1 MSAVDLARLQ
11 FAVTTS
17 VHFLFVLLTLGLVT
31 LVAITQTRFAVTG
44 NPVFGRMAR
53 FWGLLY
59 VINYAV
65 GIASGL
71 VMEFQFG
78 LNWSGLSRLTGD
90 VFGAPLALETLI
102 AFVLES
108 TFLGMWIF
116 GWGRLPKGLH
126 LALIWGVTLT
136 AYLSAFW
143 VMIANSFLQHP
154 VGYTLD
160 GSGAARLTSFG
171 ALLAN
176 PNLWFALGHVLSAAA
191 LTGGFFMAGVSAW
204 HLLRRTTE
212 VEFFRRSLRTGVV
225 AAFLGTWFVI
235 GFGYAQFAPIDANQP
250 TKLKGG
256 DELAEAQAA
265 MVAKYGPGDYAP
277 PGWIRDALGNM
288 INLGNLLF
296 LVAFVALLLQIRN
309 VLTRARWLRPMLW
322 VLVVTIPIPFV
333 TAIGGWMV
341 REVGRQPWAVYGV
354 LKTSDAV
361 SGLDAGSLR
370 ASLLG
375 FGGLLVA
382 LALVD
387 WWLIARHARR
397 GPGDE
402 FLAVEPEPSG
412 VGTFAAVGS

>member
-1 MSAVDLARLQ
+1 MTSLELARVQ

-17 VHFLFVLLTLGLVT
+17 VHFLFVVLTLGLVL
-31 LVAITQTRFAVTG
+31 LVAITQTRFVITG
-44 NPVFGRMAR
+44 NPVLGRMTR

-65 GIASGL
+65 GIATGI

-78 LNWSGLSRLTGD
+78 LNWSGLSKLTGD

-116 GWGRLPKGLH
+116 GWARLPKGLH

-143 VMIANSFLQHP
+143 VLVANAFLQHP
-154 VGYTLD
+154 VGYTID
-160 GSGAARLTSFG
+160 ATGEARLTSMG
-171 ALLAN
+171 ALLGN
-176 PNLWFALGHVLSAAA
+176 TNLWFALGHVVSAAV

-204 HLLRRTTE
+204 HILRRTPE
-212 VEFFRRSLRTGVV
+212 IEFFRRSLRMGTV
-225 AAFLGTWFVI
+225 AAFLGSWLAI
-235 GFGYAQFAPIDANQP
+235 GFGYAQFAPITDNQP
-250 TKLKGG
+250 TKLASG
-256 DELAEAQAA
+256 DRLAEAQAA
-265 MVAKYGPGDYAP
+265 MVARHGPGNYAP
-277 PGWIRDALGNM
+277 PSWTLGVFDGM
-288 INLGNLLF
+288 VMVGNLLF
-296 LVAFVALLLQIRN
+296 LVAFVALVLQIRN
-309 VLTRARWLRPMLW
+309 ALTRSRWLRWLLA
-322 VLVVTIPIPFV
+322 VLVATIPIPFV
-333 TAIGGWMV
+333 TVIGGWLV

-354 LKTSDAV
+354 LKTADAV
-361 SGLDAGSLR
+361 SNVDAGTVR
-370 ASLLG
+370 ASLVG
-375 FGGLLVA
+375 FTVLLVG

-402 FLAVEPEPSG
+402 FLAEPEP
-412 VGTFAAVGS
+412 AAERELEAVK

>member
-31 LVAITQTRFAVTG
+31 LVAITQTRFAITG

-154 VGYTLD
+154 VGYALD
-160 GSGAARLTSFG
+160 GSGEARLTSFG

-204 HLLRRTTE
+204 HLLRRTKE
-212 VEFFRRSLRTGVV
+212 VEFFRRSLRTGTF
-225 AAFLGTWFVI
+225 AAFFGTFFVI
-235 GFGYAQFAPIDANQP
+235 GFGYAQFAPIGDNQP
-250 TKLKGG
+250 TKLASG
-256 DELAEAQAA
+256 DKLADAQAA
-265 MVAKYGPGDYAP
+265 MVARYGPGDYAP
-277 PGWIRDALGNM
+277 PGWIHSALENM

-296 LVAFVALLLQIRN
+296 LIAFVALLLQIRD
-309 VLTRARWLRPMLW
+309 VLTRSRWLRPALW

-341 REVGRQPWAVYGV
+341 REVGRQPWVVYGV

-361 SGLDAGSLR
+361 SNLDAGTLR
-370 ASLLG
+370 ASRLG

-402 FLAVEPEPSG
+402 FLAIEPEPAT
-412 VGTFAAVGS
+412 VGTFAAVSS